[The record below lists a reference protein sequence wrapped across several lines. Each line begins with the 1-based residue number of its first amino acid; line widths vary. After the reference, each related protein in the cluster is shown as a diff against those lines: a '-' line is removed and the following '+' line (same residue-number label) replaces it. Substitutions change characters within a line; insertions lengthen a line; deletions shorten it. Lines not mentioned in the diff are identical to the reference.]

1 MSALLSTRRYGM
13 FLIPRVLGLF
23 ALALLALTTGAS
35 AAWRDDI
42 TTLRV
47 GVIGGDDAAY
57 RITTLEPFRVYL
69 QDKTGIPVEI
79 VPTATYD
86 LLIDAQAAGEIDYA
100 VYSATAYATAV
111 VKCDCVEA
119 LAAPLSAD
127 GALGFHAVL
136 VARAGDPTD
145 GLAAAA
151 GKRLALGPDDSVSA
165 NIVPRHAFAAEGI
178 DPATFFLSV
187 AEYASPEAAMTALL
201 RGEVDLAAAWS
212 SLTGREATGYSF
224 GTFTRMV
231 ADGTL
236 AMDRVRVVWQSPLIP
251 FGPHAIRT
259 SLPGELKGILSG
271 ALLAMAGEDTEAL
284 DAIDRAGFG
293 GGGFASPDESLY
305 ALVIALVAPGGA
317 E

>member
-1 MSALLSTRRYGM
+1 MSPLSR
-13 FLIPRVLGLF
+13 FLGLS
-23 ALALLALTTGAS
+23 ALALLALPHGAG
-35 AAWRDDI
+35 AAWRDDV
-42 TTLRV
+42 TALRV

-86 LLIDAQAAGEIDYA
+86 LLIGAQAAGEIDYA
-100 VYSATAYATAV
+100 IYSATAYATAV

-127 GALGFHAVL
+127 GSLGFHAVL
-136 VARAGDPTD
+136 AARAGDPIA
-145 GLAAAA
+145 GLADAK

-165 NIVPRHAFAAEGI
+165 SIVPRHAFATDGI

-187 AEYASPEAAMTALL
+187 TEYASPEDAMTALL

-212 SLTGREATGYSF
+212 SLAGRESTGYSF

-236 AMDRVRVVWQSPLIP
+236 SMDRIRVVWQSPLIP
-251 FGPHAIRT
+251 FGPHAIRS

-271 ALLAMAGEDTEAL
+271 ALLAMAGEDPEAL
-284 DAIDRAGFG
+284 DAVDRAGFG

-305 ALVIALVAPGGA
+305 AQVIALVAPSGA